1 MLPRTFTEQGLTN
14 MHIPF
19 LFYAP
24 NILTPKEYSLP
35 VSQLDVL
42 PSIASLCNIPY
53 TNTTMGKDVFN
64 LVNKPNSNNSIFLYD
79 DFNQQVGILN
89 NQYYFGY
96 KIKNASKGIF
106 ESVLDNN
113 KVSNDSIEKSM
124 RILTETIYE
133 TSKYMLINNKK
144 LNVK

>member
-1 MLPRTFTEQGLTN
+1 
-14 MHIPF
+14 
-19 LFYAP
+19 
-24 NILTPKEYSLP
+24 
-35 VSQLDVL
+35 
-42 PSIASLCNIPY
+42 
-53 TNTTMGKDVFN
+53 

-79 DFNQQVGILN
+79 DFNQQVGVLN

-106 ESVLDNN
+106 ESVLDNQ

-144 LNVK
+144 LNK